1 MTGRVSGYGRM
12 DGPSPAAGKSG
23 GGQRVMDSRGY
34 GDPSAAPGDVGTPP
48 GTSTCVQSCVWLV
61 TKLMDG
67 EGIVF
72 SVRIRKIGIF
82 LLQSP
87 LGTEVLCEVH
97 LGCLSLHT

>member
-1 MTGRVSGYGRM
+1 MAGRVSGCGGT

-23 GGQRVMDSRGY
+23 GGQGVMDSRGY

-48 GTSTCVQSCVWLV
+48 GTSTCIQSCIWPVN
-61 TKLMDG
+61 KLTDG

-72 SVRIRKIGIF
+72 SIRIRKIGIF

-87 LGTEVLCEVH
+87 LGTEVPYEVH